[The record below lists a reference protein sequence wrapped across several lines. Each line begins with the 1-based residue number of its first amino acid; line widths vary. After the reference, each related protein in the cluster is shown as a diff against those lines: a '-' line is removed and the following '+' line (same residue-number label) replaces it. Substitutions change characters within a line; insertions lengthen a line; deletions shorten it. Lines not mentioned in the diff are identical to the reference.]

1 MAASRRDA
9 DDASNTIVAQN
20 RRARHD
26 YAIEETFE
34 AGIVLFGTEVKSLRQ
49 GHASIVEAYA
59 EATGHDIYL
68 VNAHIPEYEAA
79 RHFGHEPKRPRKLLL
94 HRREIEKLTGAVRRK
109 GMTLVPL
116 AIYFNRR
123 GIAKVRLALA
133 QGKRTV
139 DKRAAV
145 KEREWKRQKERLMRA
160 R

>member
-1 MAASRRDA
+1 MAAGRQVATESGG
-9 DDASNTIVAQN
+9 TIVAQN

-26 YAIEETFE
+26 YAIEETLE
-34 AGIVLFGTEVKSLRQ
+34 AGIVLYGTEVKSLRQ

-59 EATGHDIYL
+59 DATGNEIHL

-79 RHFGHEPKRPRKLLL
+79 KHFGHEPKRPRKLLL

-133 QGKRTV
+133 HGKRTV

-145 KEREWKRQKERLMRA
+145 KDREWKRQKERLMRA